1 MDAPLGRARRVTSPA
16 WNPAIPWRLAGHW
29 LLLLPALSL
38 IVLLFLVP
46 TVWLARMSLFES
58 GAEGGGG
65 ARFYVAGTLTFE
77 HYRRLLTDRYFHSV
91 ALSTLQI
98 CLLTGGVC
106 MALAYPL
113 ALWLERSGR
122 RTATLAT
129 WLVALPKLTN
139 ALVLLYGVLV
149 LLGNAGLVNRFL
161 LWLGVINAPLPM
173 FANLFAVLV
182 GEVLLVLPYPTLLL
196 LGTFRSAA
204 TRSLEVAAQG
214 LGAGPIRAYFETTFR
229 LTLPATALVCLVTLV
244 WGAGAFVAPLVL
256 GNPSL
261 YTASVEIHT
270 QTFERVNWPMAAA
283 LSMSQLGAVG
293 GLALFA
299 LAVAGK
305 NGASMVRG
313 FAADRSLV
321 PQDAVNAPVRVI
333 AAVCAVAVIAF
344 LVGPLVF
351 SVLVSLNPQQ
361 TVGLP
366 AGAWSFRWYRAL
378 LSDPLWLAGL
388 GHSLVTAGIAAAIA
402 LPTGTLAAIALD
414 RLPSHLRRHGTVVTL
429 LLIAPL
435 FVPGV
440 VLGLQSLALF
450 QRLGIWGKPYS
461 LGLAHAMWTMPLAF
475 LAVRAALT
483 TIDRKLEEAAEGLG
497 AHPVAAFC
505 LVTLPRLWPALAAA
519 AFLCAI
525 MSLNELPM
533 ALFLAT
539 PAGRTL
545 PTLIWPQLRYNLT
558 PLVAAASGV
567 LLALTVGG
575 LLLGTFLG
583 SHRWQAWSWR
593 QKTSPSAV

>member
-1 MDAPLGRARRVTSPA
+1 MDAPLGRARRLASPA
-16 WNPAIPWRLAGHW
+16 WKPALPWHAAGHW
-29 LLLLPALSL
+29 LLLLPALLL
-38 IVLLFLVP
+38 IVVLFLVP

-58 GAEGGGG
+58 GAEGAGG

-77 HYRRLLTDRYFHSV
+77 HYQRLLTDRYFHSV

-98 CLLTGGVC
+98 CLLTAGVC
-106 MALAYPL
+106 MAVAYPL

-122 RTATLAT
+122 RTATVAT

-139 ALVLLYGVLV
+139 ALVLLYGVLL
-149 LLGNAGLVNRFL
+149 LLGNAGLANRFL
-161 LWLGVINAPLPM
+161 LWLGVIKAPLPM
-173 FANLFAVLV
+173 FANLFAVLL
-182 GEVLLVLPYPTLLL
+182 GEVLLVLPYPVLLL
-196 LGTFRSAA
+196 LATFRSAG

-214 LGAGPIRAYFETTFR
+214 LGAGPLRAFFETTFR
-229 LTLPATALVCLVTLV
+229 LTLPATALVAVLTLV

-270 QTFERVNWPMAAA
+270 QTFERVNWPVAAA
-283 LSMSQLGAVG
+283 LSMAQLGGVG
-293 GLALFA
+293 ALALLA
-299 LAVAGK
+299 LTVAGK
-305 NGASMVRG
+305 SGVSMVRG
-313 FAADRSLV
+313 FVADRVLLPPST
-321 PQDAVNAPVRVI
+321 AGAPLRVI
-333 AAVCAVAVIAF
+333 AGACAAAVIAF
-344 LVGPLVF
+344 LVGPLLF

-366 AGAWSFRWYRAL
+366 AGAWSLRWYQAL

-388 GHSLVTAGIAAAIA
+388 GHSLVTAGIAVAIA
-402 LPTGTLAAIALD
+402 LPAGTLAAIALD
-414 RLPSHLRRHGTVVTL
+414 RLPSHQRRHGTVLTL

-497 AHPVAAFC
+497 AHPVTAFC

-525 MSLNELPM
+525 MSLNELPI

-575 LLLGTFLG
+575 LLLGSWLG
-583 SHRWQAWSWR
+583 SRPWKR
-593 QKTSPSAV
+593 PSGW